1 MDETLVEEI
10 VLRYRAIVPMTT
22 LGDHLLFMK
31 VLHAHMTHPLQ
42 LDALLIATDEDLV
55 HDVEGITQH
64 FDTNAAFIA
73 SCFGRATLRIAGA
86 NATIQATSRSRPT
99 PPARGPQL
107 SLNGEDHA
115 KS

>member
-55 HDVEGITQH
+55 HDVEGIAHH
-64 FDTNAAFIA
+64 FDTNAGVYRELFWPRYAA
-73 SCFGRATLRIAGA
+73 QCGGQCNHAG
-86 NATIQATSRSRPT
+86 
-99 PPARGPQL
+99 
-107 SLNGEDHA
+107 H
-115 KS
+115 